1 MPKVVFNEETK
12 EYDIQYEKAP
22 EEVKGGP
29 VFPYQDQMFIRK
41 LYGGLP
47 IYTTSSGIKPM
58 VGQIYLI
65 DSGSKRI
72 CVRFDNIVVSA
83 SLT

>member
-1 MPKVVFNEETK
+1 MPKLVWNPKIKEWEWAYVVEEK
-12 EYDIQYEKAP
+12 EEKSAG
-22 EEVKGGP
+22 V
-29 VFPYQDQMFIRK
+29 VPYQDQMRIRK

-47 IYTTSSGIKPM
+47 IYETSSGLSPI
-58 VGQIYLI
+58 VGEIYLI

-72 CVRFDNIVVSA
+72 CVRFDNIVCST